1 MADPRSV
8 REALVAELL
17 GDVDVILT
25 RFEALVPAVA
35 DAEKRV
41 LDSVA
46 VLEGAGDRYKMVV
59 TAFSEQAKSELGE
72 FLDRKTQQVTAQT
85 LEEHRAA
92 IQGAAREA
100 FRSEASDKATALG
113 IALGEAAREFR
124 RSRWDRFMDH
134 AFTALLASLVTSGL
148 VYGITRIH

>member
-46 VLEGAGDRYKMVV
+46 VLEGAG
-59 TAFSEQAKSELGE
+59 
-72 FLDRKTQQVTAQT
+72 DRKTQQVTAQT